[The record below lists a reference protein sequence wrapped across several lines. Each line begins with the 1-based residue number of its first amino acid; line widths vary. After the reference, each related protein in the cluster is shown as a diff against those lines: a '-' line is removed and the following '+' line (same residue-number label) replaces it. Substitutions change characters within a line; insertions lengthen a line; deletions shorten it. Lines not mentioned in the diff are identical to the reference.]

1 MDTEHRLI
9 LASNSPRRRT
19 LLADAG
25 YTFEVMPSA
34 IAEPQLAR
42 EGLDPQVLAEAL
54 AYFKARDVADRCGRG
69 KVVLAADTV
78 VAFAGTIFGKAANAD
93 RARTMLRTLSRQKHR
108 VISAVAVVDADTGS
122 RRIDSA
128 TTWVTMTPLG
138 DEQLDAIIAGG
149 TWYDK
154 AGAYAIQEGADK
166 YVTELDGS
174 FTNVVGLPME
184 LVPDMLAA
192 FGIHRTEGEVHA
204 ESDAT

>member
-9 LASNSPRRRT
+9 LASNSPRRRK

-25 YTFEVMPSA
+25 YAFEVKPSA
-34 IAEPQLAR
+34 IAEPDLAR

-54 AYFKARDVADRCGRG
+54 AYFKARDVAERCGPRQ
-69 KVVLAADTV
+69 VVLAADTLV
-78 VAFAGTIFGKAANAD
+78 TLEGTVFGKAANAQQ
-93 RARTMLRTLSRQKHR
+93 ARTMLRTLSRERHC

-128 TTWVTMTPLG
+128 TTYVTMRPLSD
-138 DEQLDAIIAGG
+138 DEIDVLIAED
-149 TWYDK
+149 TWKDK

-166 YVTELDGS
+166 YVTDLDGS

-184 LVPDMLAA
+184 LLHTLFEKYLEKASENV
-192 FGIHRTEGEVHA
+192 R
-204 ESDAT
+204 